1 MTTELCAY
9 TCDACDIA
17 RRTGVT
23 RIELCAAPFEGG
35 TTPSAGLIRYA
46 RSLPGLRLSV
56 MIRPRGGDFCYT
68 DAETALMAEE
78 IRFARACGADGVVL
92 GVLTPDGEVDE
103 TRTAQLVREAE
114 GMEVTFHRAFDMTRD
129 PFRALEDAVS
139 LGCRTI
145 LSSGQAANAALGAPL
160 LAELNGQ
167 AAGRIDLMAGC
178 GVKRTNIAGIAAQ
191 TGITTFHT
199 TGRKGSVD
207 SGMRYRKEGVS
218 MGLPSLSEYEL
229 WLTDEAEF
237 RACAETVH
245 ALGTPGAQA

>member
-129 PFRALEDAVS
+129 PRQALEAVIRTGCRPGAHLRRPQYGAGGCRDAAS
-139 LGCRTI
+139 LG
-145 LSSGQAANAALGAPL
+145 GAGGRPHRNHGRKRRQSV
-160 LAELNGQ
+160 ERPP
-167 AAGRIDLMAGC
+167 AGRHRGRCPALQRPPGTR
-178 GVKRTNIAGIAAQ
+178 KRYA
-191 TGITTFHT
+191 
-199 TGRKGSVD
+199 
-207 SGMRYRKEGVS
+207 
-218 MGLPSLSEYEL
+218 LP
-229 WLTDEAEF
+229 
-237 RACAETVH
+237 
-245 ALGTPGAQA
+245 

>member
-129 PFRALEDAVS
+129 PRQALEAVIRT
-139 LGCRTI
+139 GCRRVLT
-145 LSSGQAANAALGAPL
+145 SGGVNPSNARL
-160 LAELNGQ
+160 LA
-167 AAGRIDLMAGC
+167 AT
-178 GVKRTNIAGIAAQ
+178 GVDALHFSARREREGA
-191 TGITTFHT
+191 
-199 TGRKGSVD
+199 
-207 SGMRYRKEGVS
+207 MRFRNPQVS
-218 MGLPSLSEYEL
+218 MGGCAGVPEYSV
-229 WLTDEAEF
+229 TDAD
-237 RACAETVH
+237 ETLVRKLL
-245 ALGTPGAQA
+245 AKLE